1 MKNNTIIAGAAV
13 IIILAAVYFVFFQQ
27 GEKEDLTFSDGVKQI
42 NSLWEKNGVDSSYLT
57 GNSSAEFSVSDLE
70 ALNDDLT
77 LFQESLS
84 DYKET
89 KDTGALEDFTEI
101 HLMLV
106 DELVLALEVKNTKD
120 ALEAENISE
129 VNLCA
134 NKTDLKSL
142 GEKTIELNEKMR
154 LVNKLIYAFNELHSG
169 FEEKANLGA
178 FIADETGF
186 SETEYLNEVVLEELE
201 RLC

>member
-1 MKNNTIIAGAAV
+1 MNNKNIIAVIAV
-13 IIILAAVYFVFFQQ
+13 VAVLAVLYFVFFQQ
-27 GEKEDLTFSDGVKQI
+27 AEKKELTFSDGFAQI
-42 NSLWEKNGVDSSYLT
+42 NSLWEKNNVNSSYLT
-57 GNSSAEFSVSDLE
+57 GASAEFSVSDLE

-77 LFQESLS
+77 AFQSSLS

-89 KDTGALEDFTEI
+89 KDTKALEDFTQI

-106 DELVLALEVKNTKD
+106 DELVLALEVKDLKD
-120 ALEAENISE
+120 AVEAENISA

-134 NKTDLKSL
+134 NKSDLKDL
-142 GEKTIELNEKMR
+142 GEKTLELNEKMR
-154 LVNKLIYAFNELHSG
+154 SVNTLIYAFNDAYSG

-186 SETEYLNEVVLEELE
+186 SETEYANNVVLDELE